1 MKNEGQPIRD
11 FVPWNSQNILVGSFW
26 HWNMGGTAKKTHHV
40 VSSCINVNNAPENR
54 RSKKDSQC
62 VVIYPM
68 DRLDEYVQ
76 KMHSLKYFIGSFVRK
91 GHFSH
96 FSSWENHFPVAKII
110 DVVLAVEYAKLKLED
125 VVAFVDG
132 NIEKSVGD
140 RLVTADSLTTTS
152 QVRYQ
157 LVDNIRSSF
166 KTEQQFAICFAKT
179 LWLAWCVVCF

>member
-1 MKNEGQPIRD
+1 
-11 FVPWNSQNILVGSFW
+11 
-26 HWNMGGTAKKTHHV
+26 
-40 VSSCINVNNAPENR
+40 
-54 RSKKDSQC
+54 
-62 VVIYPM
+62 M
-68 DRLDEYVQ
+68 DGLDEYVQ
-76 KMHSLKYFIGSFVRK
+76 EMHSLKYFIGSFVTK

-110 DVVLAVEYAKLKLED
+110 DVILAVEYANLKLED

-152 QVRYQ
+152 QVR
-157 LVDNIRSSF
+157 LDNIRSSF

-179 LWLAWCVVCF
+179 LWLAWCAVCFLKKFLWLEHSTLRSVVPVAVFFHLSLLWFG